1 MTSTSGVVDSPVAE
15 PVASRP
21 QTMNASVGLSLG
33 GCPNCGRTW
42 GTGRSCQFCRQ
53 VDGLPLGVTLASPFK
68 RLGAHLLDAVLVACT
83 LFIGYFIWMLI
94 AYGRGQTPAKQLLG
108 MRYVTLSSGTASGWG
123 RTFTRE
129 ALAKPIVALLG
140 SMTFG
145 IVYFWLVWD
154 RDNQELWDKL
164 AGTVVVN
171 DPTRQL
177 A

>member
-1 MTSTSGVVDSPVAE
+1 
-15 PVASRP
+15 
-21 QTMNASVGLSLG
+21 
-33 GCPNCGRTW
+33 
-42 GTGRSCQFCRQ
+42 
-53 VDGLPLGVTLASPFK
+53 
-68 RLGAHLLDAVLVACT
+68 
-83 LFIGYFIWMLI
+83 
-94 AYGRGQTPAKQLLG
+94 
-108 MRYVTLSSGTASGWG
+108 
-123 RTFTRE
+123 
-129 ALAKPIVALLG
+129 VALLG